1 MNLFKAMPV
10 MSLHEFSPYQRCLWI
25 IGALILLASA
35 IGCSN
40 KDPLSL
46 LMEDLEES
54 AEARDVDAF
63 EKHLASNFTG
73 NDTINRE
80 EAIAVLRRYFA
91 AYEQIRI
98 DVTKMKRASQNQL
111 SFHVTFSGKVNA
123 PLNLQNLFPSSSEYQ
138 FELQLVQ
145 EEGALKVQKAFW
157 QELASPRF

>member
-1 MNLFKAMPV
+1 MVAKQLVVRRIMRFDSMW
-10 MSLHEFSPYQRCLWI
+10 M
-25 IGALILLASA
+25 IGVLMLLASA
-35 IGCSN
+35 IGCSS

-73 NDTINRE
+73 NDTINRD
-80 EAIAVLRRYFA
+80 EAIAVMRRYFA
-91 AYEQIRI
+91 AYKQIRI
-98 DVTKMKRASQNQL
+98 DVTKMKRAGRNRL
-111 SFHVTFSGKVNA
+111 SFDVTFSGQVNA
-123 PLNLQNLFPSSSEYQ
+123 PLNLQNLLPSSAEYQ

-157 QELASPRF
+157 QELARRL